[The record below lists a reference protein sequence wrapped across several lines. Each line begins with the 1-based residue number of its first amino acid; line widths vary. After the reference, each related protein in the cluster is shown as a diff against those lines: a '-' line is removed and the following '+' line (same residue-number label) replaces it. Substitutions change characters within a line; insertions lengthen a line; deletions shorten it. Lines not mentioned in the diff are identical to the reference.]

1 MSGHNKWSKIKRAKG
16 AADAKRSKQYSKIL
30 KEVAVAVR
38 EGGPDPDSNPRLRLL
53 VQNARGCNMPKD
65 TLMRAISKA
74 SDKDAAV
81 LQEIT
86 FECHVSHGVALF
98 IECLSDNNMRT
109 VANVRSIM
117 NKNGGT
123 METNGSLN
131 FAFTRKGVF
140 VVPRKPEMDVE
151 ELEMALIDGGLDEME
166 VDDEYLTLYTAY
178 EDFGNMVKT
187 LEDMHI
193 ECESAELQ
201 RIANTPRE
209 LDTET
214 IKKVM
219 KVINLLE
226 EDDDVTNVFHDMDI
240 PDDFEEDE

>member
-38 EGGPDPDSNPRLRLL
+38 EGGPDPESNPRLRLL

-86 FECHVSHGVALF
+86 FECHVSHGIALF

-109 VANVRSIM
+109 VANVRSSM

-123 METNGSLN
+123 METNGSLR
-131 FAFTRKGVF
+131 FAFTRKGV
-140 VVPRKPEMDVE
+140 VVIPRKPEMDIE
-151 ELEMALIDGGLDEME
+151 ELEMNLIDGGLEEME
-166 VDDEYLTLYTAY
+166 ADDEYLTLYTAY

-187 LEDMHI
+187 LEEMGI

-209 LDTET
+209 MDLDTV
-214 IKKVM
+214 KKVM

-240 PDDFEEDE
+240 PDDFEEE

>member
-38 EGGPDPDSNPRLRLL
+38 EGGPDPESNPRLRLL

-65 TLMRAISKA
+65 TLMRAINKA

-81 LQEIT
+81 MQEIT
-86 FECHVSHGVALF
+86 FECHVAHGIALF

-109 VANVRSIM
+109 VANIRSIM

-123 METNGSLN
+123 METNGSLS
-131 FAFTRKGVF
+131 FLFTRKGVF
-140 VVPRKPEMDVE
+140 VIPRKPEMDVE
-151 ELEMALIDGGLDEME
+151 ELEMALIDGGLEEME
-166 VDDEYLTLYTAY
+166 VDDDYLTLYTAY
-178 EDFGNMVKT
+178 EDFGNMVKM
-187 LEDMHI
+187 LEELHI
-193 ECESAELQ
+193 DCESAELQ
-201 RIANTPRE
+201 RIPNTTRE
-209 LDTET
+209 IDEDS
-214 IKKVM
+214 IRKVL

-226 EDDDVTNVFHDMDI
+226 EDDDVTNVFHDMEI

>member
-1 MSGHNKWSKIKRAKG
+1 
-16 AADAKRSKQYSKIL
+16 
-30 KEVAVAVR
+30 
-38 EGGPDPDSNPRLRLL
+38 
-53 VQNARGCNMPKD
+53 
-65 TLMRAISKA
+65 MRAISKA

-86 FECHVSHGVALF
+86 FECHASHGIALF

-123 METNGSLN
+123 METNGSLS
-131 FAFTRKGVF
+131 FLFDRKGVF
-140 VVPRKPEMDVE
+140 VIPRKPEMDVE
-151 ELEMALIDGGLDEME
+151 ELEMDLIDGGLEEME

-187 LEDMHI
+187 LEEKGI

-201 RIANTPRE
+201 RIPNTTRE
-209 LDTET
+209 VDVDTCR
-214 IKKVM
+214 KVM
-219 KVINLLE
+219 KIVNLLE
-226 EDDDVTNVFHDMDI
+226 EDDDVTNVFHDMEI
-240 PDDFEEDE
+240 PDDYEEE